1 MAERSVVHATFTIE
15 RDYPAAPARVFNAFA
30 DPAAKAKWFG
40 APDSSDSKA
49 SMDFRVGGR
58 EHSSG
63 KVPDGPLY
71 TFDALYQDIVPNERI
86 VYTYDMHLDG
96 NRISVSLTTIEL
108 KPDGAGTRMTF
119 TEQGVFLDGYDDP
132 TGREDGTRWLM
143 GKLGES
149 LREQAGA

>member
-86 VYTYDMHLDG
+86 VYTYDMTIDG
-96 NRISVSLTTIEL
+96 KRISVSVATLEFRAS
-108 KPDGAGTRMTF
+108 GAGTRLKV
-119 TEQGVFLDGYDDP
+119 TEMGAFLDGLDNAGQRE
-132 TGREDGTRWLM
+132 TGTKDLLD
-143 GKLGES
+143 KLAKS
-149 LREQAGA
+149 LGA

>member
-30 DPAAKAKWFG
+30 DPVAKAKWFG
-40 APDSSDSKA
+40 APDSSDSSDSRA

-86 VYTYDMHLDG
+86 VYTYDMTIVG
-96 NRISVSLTTIEL
+96 KRISVSVATLEFRAS
-108 KPDGAGTRMTF
+108 GAGTRLKV
-119 TEQGVFLDGYDDP
+119 TEMGAFLDGLDNAGQRE
-132 TGREDGTRWLM
+132 TGTKDLLD
-143 GKLGES
+143 KLAKS
-149 LREQAGA
+149 LGA